1 MNVNELAF
9 YTATFGNSGTFSKIT
24 DAGWNSEQHF
34 LEAMVTRQNANWSY
48 YDDGRKVMKI
58 RKSNGDAGL
67 DLELIVLNSW
77 VATLDYTQMEAS
89 SDKSANKKVKIASI
103 CEDDYDTDYDDDDV
117 AGTEDYGLEDYND
130 DYGWWR

>member
-1 MNVNELAF
+1 MTLNELAF

-24 DAGWNSEQHF
+24 ETGWNSEQHF

-48 YDDGRKVMKI
+48 YDDGSKIMKI

-67 DLELIVLNSW
+67 DLKLIVFDGWL
-77 VATLDYTQMEAS
+77 ATLDYAQLEAS
-89 SDKSANKKVKIASI
+89 LDKSASKKVKTVPIY
-103 CEDDYDTDYDDDDV
+103 EDDHDVDYDDDV
-117 AGTEDYGLEDYND
+117 ATEDYGLEDHND